1 MLNNR
6 LRHATLAATLLLLA
20 ACGQDEL
27 PTTDVPQPENT
38 TVTFTVDAGAAATRS
53 VPENPQTEQ
62 GAVQHVTAVRLYVF
76 RHGDDGKTYFAGD
89 EDITNDEWADL
100 PVSEG
105 GEPVTGF
112 GGVTTVTKTYTMK
125 TRMLSFTEY
134 TLLGVG
140 YESVQATGDDD
151 NYSNAYQEWNKFEGT
166 GKELLSELSKDQIAT
181 SQADPSTGSLT
192 PGDVVDLS
200 AIVTTLAT
208 DNGKD
213 KDRIAHNEYFTGTFR
228 AMTNG
233 SGRLTNAKVEMRR
246 RVAGLSASF
255 ELQNF
260 AEKPAGVAI
269 MLYQA
274 QNKSVPTL
282 PKNWQAPF
290 FEDYTPDPLTGN
302 DNPSNLEEVKTNPQ
316 CILFVPTIS
325 TDNNG
330 NAGDGTTTAADG
342 ESSTAGGQGEVTT
355 EEGAAYLLPIPAP
368 AYDAEKNYTLAAVV
382 YNQAGQVICTKRA
395 ALNVKDGDDIGHLI
409 FATDLG
415 TGIVDDESYYRYPIV
430 ANRFYRFDGLE
441 LTFDPSNPFEIEV
454 EKGWEGNPDLDFQ

>member
-53 VPENPQTEQ
+53 VPENPQTTAGQ

-76 RHGDDGKTYFAGD
+76 RHGNDGKTYFAGY
-89 EDITNDEWADL
+89 EDIDKDTWAGLD
-100 PVSEG
+100 SEG

-112 GGVTTVTKTYTMK
+112 GGVTTVTKTYTMR
-125 TRMLSFTEY
+125 TQMLSFTEY

-140 YESVQATGDDD
+140 YEAQEQADDLLD
-151 NYSNAYQEWNKFEGT
+151 AYQEMVELNGT
-166 GKELLSELSKDQIAT
+166 ATDLSTENLPKDKLPEDDQSDITNGAE
-181 SQADPSTGSLT
+181 
-192 PGDVVDLS
+192 VDLS
-200 AIVTTLAT
+200 AIVTTLKGG
-208 DNGKD
+208 ND
-213 KDRIAHNEYFTGTFR
+213 KDHIAHNEYFTGTFR

-233 SGRLTNAKVEMRR
+233 SGRLTDANVVMRR

-255 ELQNF
+255 SLQHF
-260 AEKPAGVAI
+260 AEQPAGVAI

-290 FEDYTPDPLTGN
+290 FEDYTDDPLNN
-302 DNPSNLEEVKTNPQ
+302 DATTSTNDPLASVKANPQ
-316 CILFVPTIS
+316 CILFVPTKS

-330 NAGDGTTTAADG
+330 NAGGGTTTAADG

-368 AYDAEKNYTLAAVV
+368 TYDAVKNYTLAVVV
-382 YNQAGQVICTKRA
+382 YNKEGKAICTKRA
-395 ALNVKDGDDIGHLI
+395 ALNIGTDGQAELI

-430 ANRFYRFDGLE
+430 ANRFYRFDSLE
-441 LTFDPSNPFEIEV
+441 LTFDPSNPFEIKV
-454 EKGWEGNPDLDFQ
+454 EKGWEGNPDLDFGD

>member
-53 VPENPQTEQ
+53 VPEDPQTTAGQ
-62 GAVQHVTAVRLYVF
+62 SAVQHVTAVRLYVF
-76 RHGDDGKTYFAGD
+76 RHGEDGKTYFAGC
-89 EDITNDEWADL
+89 EDIDNTEWTGL
-100 PVSEG
+100 PVSTGEEG
-105 GEPVTGF
+105 K
-112 GGVTTVTKTYTMK
+112 TVTKTYTMT

-140 YESVQATGDDD
+140 YESVQATGDDAD
-151 NYSNAYQEWNKFEGT
+151 YSNAYQEMVELNGT
-166 GKELLSELSKDQIAT
+166 DTDLSTVQPIDKLPEDDQSDLT
-181 SQADPSTGSLT
+181 SGAE
-192 PGDVVDLS
+192 VDLS

-208 DNGKD
+208 GKD

-233 SGRLTNAKVEMRR
+233 SGRLTDAKVEMRR

-255 ELQNF
+255 KLLNF
-260 AEKPAGVAI
+260 AEQPAGVAI
-269 MLYQA
+269 MLYEA

-302 DNPSNLEEVKTNPQ
+302 GNPSTLEEVKDNPQ
-316 CILFVPTIS
+316 CILFVPTKS

-368 AYDAEKNYTLAAVV
+368 DYDAEKNYTLAAVV

-395 ALNVKDGDDIGHLI
+395 ALNVTAEDGSTHLI

-430 ANRFYRFDGLE
+430 ANRFYRFDGLK

>member
-1 MLNNR
+1 MLNYR

-62 GAVQHVTAVRLYVF
+62 GAVQYVTAVRLYVF
-76 RHGDDGKTYFAGD
+76 RHEDDGKTYFAEC
-89 EDITNDEWADL
+89 EDIDNTEWTGL
-100 PVSEG
+100 PVSTGEEG
-105 GEPVTGF
+105 E
-112 GGVTTVTKTYTMK
+112 TVTKTYTMK
-125 TRMLSFTEY
+125 TSMLPFTEY

-151 NYSNAYQEWNKFEGT
+151 DYSNAYQEMVELNGTATDLSTVEQIDILPEG
-166 GKELLSELSKDQIAT
+166 DQ
-181 SQADPSTGSLT
+181 SDLK
-192 PGDVVDLS
+192 PGAEVDLS
-200 AIVTTLAT
+200 AIVTTLRGG
-208 DNGKD
+208 ND
-213 KDRIAHNEYFTGTFR
+213 KDHIAHNEYFTGTFR

-233 SGRLTNAKVEMRR
+233 SGLLTEANVEMRR

-255 ELQNF
+255 KLKDF
-260 AEKPAGVAI
+260 AKEPAGVAI

-290 FEDYTPDPLTGN
+290 FEDYKDDPLTGN
-302 DNPSNLEEVKTNPQ
+302 NTQTGLDAVKDNPQ
-316 CILFVPTIS
+316 CILFVPTS

-330 NAGDGTTTAADG
+330 NAGDGTTTATDG

-382 YNQAGQVICTKRA
+382 YNTEGQVICTKRA
-395 ALNVKDGDDIGHLI
+395 ALNVEDKAGKE
-409 FATDLG
+409 TR
-415 TGIVDDESYYRYPIV
+415 TW
-430 ANRFYRFDGLE
+430 
-441 LTFDPSNPFEIEV
+441 TSNDRTQI
-454 EKGWEGNPDLDFQ
+454 

>member
-53 VPENPQTEQ
+53 VPENPQTTAGE

-76 RHGDDGKTYFAGD
+76 RHGDDGKTYFAGY
-89 EDITNDEWADL
+89 EDITNDEWKGL
-100 PVSEG
+100 PISTGEEG
-105 GEPVTGF
+105 K
-112 GGVTTVTKTYTMK
+112 TVTKTYTMTT

-140 YESVQATGDDD
+140 YESVRATGDDAD
-151 NYSNAYQEWNKFEGT
+151 YSNAYQEMVELNGT
-166 GKELLSELSKDQIAT
+166 ATDLSTVKQIDILPEDDQSDI
-181 SQADPSTGSLT
+181 T
-192 PGDVVDLS
+192 PGAEVDLS

-208 DNGKD
+208 GKGKD

-233 SGRLTNAKVEMRR
+233 SGRLTDANVVMRR

-255 ELQNF
+255 KLLNF
-260 AEKPAGVAI
+260 AEQPAGVAI

-290 FEDYTPDPLTGN
+290 FEDYTNDPLDDDATTSTS
-302 DNPSNLEEVKTNPQ
+302 DPLAAVKDNPQ

-330 NAGDGTTTAADG
+330 NAGDGTTTAAEG

-368 AYDAEKNYTLAAVV
+368 AYDAAKNYTLAAVV
-382 YNQAGQVICTKRA
+382 YNQEGKAICTKRA
-395 ALNVKDGDDIGHLI
+395 ALNIGTDGQAELI

-430 ANRFYRFDGLE
+430 ANRFYRFDSLE

-454 EKGWEGNPDLDFQ
+454 EKGWEGNPDLDFGD

>member
-53 VPENPQTEQ
+53 VPENPQTTAGQ
-62 GAVQHVTAVRLYVF
+62 GAVQYVTAVRLYVF
-76 RHGDDGKTYFAGD
+76 RHGDDGKTYFAGC
-89 EDITNDEWADL
+89 EDIDNTKWTGL

-105 GEPVTGF
+105 GEPVTEF

-140 YESVQATGDDD
+140 YEATDATDTQKLLD
-151 NYSNAYQEWNKFEGT
+151 AYEEKYNNQQ
-166 GKELLSELSKDQIAT
+166 LSSLSEDKIAT

-192 PGDVVDLS
+192 PGAEVDLS
-200 AIVTTLAT
+200 AIVTTLK
-208 DNGKD
+208 DNKD

-233 SGRLTNAKVEMRR
+233 SGRLTDAKVEMRR

-255 ELQNF
+255 KLQDF
-260 AEKPAGVAI
+260 AKKPAGVAI

-302 DNPSNLEEVKTNPQ
+302 GNPSNLEEVKANPQ

-368 AYDAEKNYTLAAVV
+368 AYNAEKNYTLAAVV

-395 ALNVKDGDDIGHLI
+395 ALNVT
-409 FATDLG
+409 A
-415 TGIVDDESYYRYPIV
+415 
-430 ANRFYRFDGLE
+430 
-441 LTFDPSNPFEIEV
+441 
-454 EKGWEGNPDLDFQ
+454 

>member
-38 TVTFTVDAGAAATRS
+38 TVTFTVDAGAAVTRS
-53 VPENPQTEQ
+53 VPENPQTTA
-62 GAVQHVTAVRLYVF
+62 GKDAVQHVTAVRLYVF
-76 RHGDDGKTYFAGD
+76 RHGDDGKTYFAGC
-89 EDITNDEWADL
+89 EDIDNTEWTGL
-100 PVSEG
+100 PVSTGEEG
-105 GEPVTGF
+105 K
-112 GGVTTVTKTYTMK
+112 TVTKTYTM
-125 TRMLSFTEY
+125 TTPMLSFTEY

-140 YESVQATGDDD
+140 YESVQATGDDAD
-151 NYSNAYQEWNKFEGT
+151 YSNAYQEWNKFEGT
-166 GKELLSELSKDQIAT
+166 DKKLLSELSQDQIAT

-208 DNGKD
+208 GKD

-233 SGRLTNAKVEMRR
+233 SGRLTDAKVEMRR

-255 ELQNF
+255 KLLNF

-290 FEDYTPDPLTGN
+290 FEDYTPDALTGN
-302 DNPSNLEEVKTNPQ
+302 DNPSNLEEVKANPQ
-316 CILFVPTIS
+316 CILFVPTS

-368 AYDAEKNYTLAAVV
+368 AYNAKKNYTLAAVV

-395 ALNVKDGDDIGHLI
+395 ALNVKAEDGSTHLI

-441 LTFDPSNPFEIEV
+441 LTFDPSNPFEIGV

>member
-1 MLNNR
+1 MTLDKK
-6 LRHATLAATLLLLA
+6 LRHTTLAATLLLFA
-20 ACGQDEL
+20 ACENDEL
-27 PTTDVPQPENT
+27 PQPAPQPGGSAIA
-38 TVTFTVDAGAAATRS
+38 FTVDAKVAATRS
-53 VPENPQTEQ
+53 LPENPQTDPDATSP
-62 GAVQHVTAVRLYVF
+62 AVQHVSAVRLYIF
-76 RHGDDGKTYFAGD
+76 RHGDDGNTYYAGCD
-89 EDITNDEWADL
+89 DITNDEWADL

-105 GEPVTGF
+105 KEGE
-112 GGVTTVTKTYTMK
+112 TVTKTYTMT

-140 YESVQATGDDD
+140 YEATDATDTQKLLD
-151 NYSNAYQEWNKFEGT
+151 AYEEKYNNQ
-166 GKELLSELSKDQIAT
+166 LLSSLSMDNIIT

-192 PGDVVDLS
+192 DGDVVDLS

-208 DNGKD
+208 GNGNDEDND

-233 SGRLTNAKVEMRR
+233 SGRLTYAKVEMRR

-255 ELQNF
+255 KLQNF
-260 AEKPAGVAI
+260 AEEPAGVAI

-282 PKNWQAPF
+282 PRNWQAPF
-290 FEDYTPDPLTGN
+290 FEDYKDDPLTGN
-302 DNPSNLEEVKTNPQ
+302 NTQTGLAAVKANPQ
-316 CILFVPTIS
+316 CILFVPTKP
-325 TDNNG
+325 TDNNE

-368 AYDAEKNYTLAAVV
+368 AYDAEKNYTLAVVV
-382 YNQAGQVICTKRA
+382 YDKDGKAICTKRA
-395 ALNVKDGDDIGHLI
+395 ALNIGTGGQAELI

-430 ANRFYRFDGLE
+430 ANRFYRFGTTATPLE
-441 LTFDPSNPFEIEV
+441 VKFDPSNPFEVEV
-454 EKGWEGNPDLDFQ
+454 EEGWEGQPDLDFRD

>member
-76 RHGDDGKTYFAGD
+76 RHGEDGKTYFAGD

-105 GEPVTGF
+105 EKGK
-112 GGVTTVTKTYTMK
+112 TVTKTYTMK

-140 YESVQATGDDD
+140 YESVQATGDDAD
-151 NYSNAYQEWNKFEGT
+151 YSNAYQEWNKFEGT
-166 GKELLSELSKDQIAT
+166 GKELLSELSQDQIAT

-192 PGDVVDLS
+192 DGTEVDLS

-208 DNGKD
+208 GKD
-213 KDRIAHNEYFTGTFR
+213 KDHIAHNEYFTGTFR

-233 SGRLTNAKVEMRR
+233 SGRLTDANVEMRR

-255 ELQNF
+255 KLLNF
-260 AEKPAGVAI
+260 AEEPAGVAI

-302 DNPSNLEEVKTNPQ
+302 NTQTGLDAVKANPQ
-316 CILFVPTIS
+316 CILFVPTKS

-368 AYDAEKNYTLAAVV
+368 DYDAVKNYTLAAVV
-382 YNQAGQVICTKRA
+382 YNTEGQVICTKRA
-395 ALNVKDGDDIGHLI
+395 ALNVEDGEGIGHLI

-430 ANRFYRFDGLE
+430 ANRFYRFGTTEPPLDVK
-441 LTFDPSNPFEIEV
+441 FDPSNPFEIEV

>member
-53 VPENPQTEQ
+53 VPENPQTTAGE

-76 RHGDDGKTYFAGD
+76 RHGDDGKTYFAGY
-89 EDITNDEWADL
+89 EDITNDKWKDL
-100 PVSEG
+100 VSKG
-105 GEPVTGF
+105 GTPVTGF
-112 GGVTTVTKTYTMK
+112 GGATTVTKTYTMT

-140 YESVQATGDDD
+140 YESVKATGDDD
-151 NYSNAYQEWNKFEGT
+151 DYSNAYQEMVNGT
-166 GKELLSELSKDQIAT
+166 DLSNVADKDVLPTDDQTEI
-181 SQADPSTGSLT
+181 DPGAE
-192 PGDVVDLS
+192 VDLS

-208 DNGKD
+208 GNGKG

-233 SGRLTNAKVEMRR
+233 SGRLTDANVVMRR

-255 ELQNF
+255 SLQHF
-260 AEKPAGVAI
+260 AERPAGVAI

-290 FEDYTPDPLTGN
+290 FEDYKDDPLDDATTSTN
-302 DNPSNLEEVKTNPQ
+302 DPLASVKTNPQ
-316 CILFVPTIS
+316 CILFVPTS

-368 AYDAEKNYTLAAVV
+368 DYDAEKNYTLAAVV
-382 YNQAGQVICTKRA
+382 YNSEGQVICTKRA
-395 ALNVKDGDDIGHLI
+395 ALNIGTGNQAELI

-430 ANRFYRFDGLE
+430 ANRFYRFDSLE

-454 EKGWEGNPDLDFQ
+454 EKGWEGNPDLDFGD

>member
-1 MLNNR
+1 MK
-6 LRHATLAATLLLLA
+6 TIVSVSLLLLA

-76 RHGDDGKTYFAGD
+76 RHGDDGKTYFAGY

-105 GEPVTGF
+105 EEGK
-112 GGVTTVTKTYTMK
+112 TVTKTYTMTT

-140 YESVQATGDDD
+140 YEAQEQDDD
-151 NYSNAYQEWNKFEGT
+151 LLNAYQEWNKFEGT
-166 GKELLSELSKDQIAT
+166 DKKLLSELSKDQIAT

-192 PGDVVDLS
+192 PGAVVDLS

-208 DNGKD
+208 GNGNDEDND

-233 SGRLTNAKVEMRR
+233 SGRLTYAKVEMRR

-255 ELQNF
+255 KLQNF
-260 AEKPAGVAI
+260 AEEPAGVAI

-290 FEDYTPDPLTGN
+290 FEDYKDDPLTGN
-302 DNPSNLEEVKTNPQ
+302 NTQTGLAAVKDNPQ

-368 AYDAEKNYTLAAVV
+368 DYDAEKNYTLAAVV
-382 YNQAGQVICTKRA
+382 YNTEGQVICTKRA
-395 ALNVKDGDDIGHLI
+395 ALNVTAEDGSNHLI

-430 ANRFYRFDGLE
+430 ANRFYRFDSLE

>member
-76 RHGDDGKTYFAGD
+76 RHGGDGKTYFAGY

-105 GEPVTGF
+105 KEGE
-112 GGVTTVTKTYTMK
+112 TVTKTYTMT

-140 YESVQATGDDD
+140 YEASDDNNTDQTLDAYKEKYGDD
-151 NYSNAYQEWNKFEGT
+151 
-166 GKELLSELSKDQIAT
+166 LLSDLDKDQLPDAT
-181 SQADPSTGSLT
+181 TQADGQTDLK
-192 PGDVVDLS
+192 PGAEVDLS
-200 AIVTTLAT
+200 AIVTTLRG
-208 DNGKD
+208 GKD
-213 KDRIAHNEYFTGTFR
+213 KDHIAHNEYFTGTFR

-233 SGRLTNAKVEMRR
+233 SGRLTDAKVEMRR

-255 ELQNF
+255 KLQDF
-260 AEKPAGVAI
+260 AEEPAGVAI

-290 FEDYTPDPLTGN
+290 FEDYKDDPLTGN
-302 DNPSNLEEVKTNPQ
+302 NTQTGLASVKDNPQ

-342 ESSTAGGQGEVTT
+342 EGSTAGGQGEVTT

>member
-1 MLNNR
+1 MLNNK

-27 PTTDVPQPENT
+27 PTTDVPQPGNT

-53 VPENPQTEQ
+53 VPENPQTTAEE
-62 GAVQHVTAVRLYVF
+62 GAFQHVTAVRLYVF
-76 RHGDDGKTYFAGD
+76 RHGDDGKTYFAGC
-89 EDITNDEWADL
+89 EDIDNTEWTGL

-105 GEPVTGF
+105 GEPVTEF

-140 YESVQATGDDD
+140 YEAQEQADDLLD
-151 NYSNAYQEWNKFEGT
+151 AYQEKYGDD
-166 GKELLSELSKDQIAT
+166 LLSDLDEDQLPDAT
-181 SQADPSTGSLT
+181 SQADDQTDIT
-192 PGDVVDLS
+192 PGAEVDLS
-200 AIVTTLAT
+200 AIVTTLK
-208 DNGKD
+208 DNKGKDNKD

-233 SGRLTNAKVEMRR
+233 SGRLTDAKVEMRR

-255 ELQNF
+255 KLQDF
-260 AEKPAGVAI
+260 AKKPAGVAI

-302 DNPSNLEEVKTNPQ
+302 DNPSSLEEVKDNPQ
-316 CILFVPTIS
+316 CILFVPTKS

-330 NAGDGTTTAADG
+330 NAGDGTTTATDG

-382 YNQAGQVICTKRA
+382 YNTEGQVICTKRA
-395 ALNVKDGDDIGHLI
+395 ALNVEDDKGIGHLI

>member
-76 RHGDDGKTYFAGD
+76 RHGEDGKTYFAGD

-105 GEPVTGF
+105 EEGK
-112 GGVTTVTKTYTMK
+112 TVTKTYTM
-125 TRMLSFTEY
+125 TTPMLSFTEY

-140 YESVQATGDDD
+140 YEAQEQDDD
-151 NYSNAYQEWNKFEGT
+151 LLNAYQEWNKFEGT
-166 GKELLSELSKDQIAT
+166 DKKLLSELSKDQIAT

-192 PGDVVDLS
+192 PGAVVDLS

-208 DNGKD
+208 GNGNDEDND

-233 SGRLTNAKVEMRR
+233 SGRLTYAKVEMRR

-255 ELQNF
+255 KLQNF
-260 AEKPAGVAI
+260 AEEPAGVAI

-290 FEDYTPDPLTGN
+290 FEDYKDDPLTGN
-302 DNPSNLEEVKTNPQ
+302 NTQTGLAAVKDNPQ

-368 AYDAEKNYTLAAVV
+368 DYDAEKNYTLAAVV
-382 YNQAGQVICTKRA
+382 YNTEGQVICTKRA
-395 ALNVKDGDDIGHLI
+395 ALNVTAEDGSNHLI

-430 ANRFYRFDGLE
+430 ANRFYRFDSLE

>member
-53 VPENPQTEQ
+53 VPENPQTTAGED
-62 GAVQHVTAVRLYVF
+62 AVQHVTAVRLYVF
-76 RHGDDGKTYFAGD
+76 RHGDDGKTYFAEC
-89 EDITNDEWADL
+89 EDIDKDTWAGL

-140 YESVQATGDDD
+140 YEAVKDDKD
-151 NYSNAYQEWNKFEGT
+151 NSDYSNAYQEIVNGT
-166 GKELLSELSKDQIAT
+166 DLSEVTDKDVLPTDDQTEIKSGAE
-181 SQADPSTGSLT
+181 
-192 PGDVVDLS
+192 VDLS

-208 DNGKD
+208 GNGKD

-233 SGRLTNAKVEMRR
+233 SGRLTDAKVEMRR

-255 ELQNF
+255 KLQDF
-260 AEKPAGVAI
+260 AEQPAGVAI

-290 FEDYTPDPLTGN
+290 FEDYTPDPLDDATTSTN
-302 DNPSNLEEVKTNPQ
+302 DPLDAVKDNPQ

-330 NAGDGTTTAADG
+330 NAGDGTTTADDG

-395 ALNVKDGDDIGHLI
+395 ALNVKDGDGIGHLI

>member
-53 VPENPQTEQ
+53 VPENPQTTAGQ

-76 RHGDDGKTYFAGD
+76 RHGDDGKTYFAGYD
-89 EDITNDEWADL
+89 DIDKNEWADL

-105 GEPVTGF
+105 KEGE
-112 GGVTTVTKTYTMK
+112 TVTKTYTM
-125 TRMLSFTEY
+125 TTSMLPFTEY

-140 YESVQATGDDD
+140 YEAQEQADDLL
-151 NYSNAYQEWNKFEGT
+151 NAYQEMVELNGT
-166 GKELLSELSKDQIAT
+166 ATDLSTVKQIDKLPEDDQSDI
-181 SQADPSTGSLT
+181 T
-192 PGDVVDLS
+192 PGAEVDLS
-200 AIVTTLAT
+200 AIVTTL
-208 DNGKD
+208 KD
-213 KDRIAHNEYFTGTFR
+213 DKGKDRIAHNEYFTGTFR

-233 SGRLTNAKVEMRR
+233 SGRLTDAKVEMRR

-255 ELQNF
+255 KLQNF
-260 AEKPAGVAI
+260 AEEPAGVAI

-290 FEDYTPDPLTGN
+290 FEDYKDDPLTGN
-302 DNPSNLEEVKTNPQ
+302 NTQTGLASVKANPQ
-316 CILFVPTIS
+316 CILFVPTKS

-330 NAGDGTTTAADG
+330 NAGDGTNTAADG

-395 ALNVKDGDDIGHLI
+395 ALNVEDDKGIGHLI

>member
-53 VPENPQTEQ
+53 VPENPQTTAEE
-62 GAVQHVTAVRLYVF
+62 GAFQHVTAVRLYVF
-76 RHGDDGKTYFAGD
+76 RHGDDGKTYFAGY

-105 GEPVTGF
+105 EEGQ
-112 GGVTTVTKTYTMK
+112 TVTKTYTMN

-151 NYSNAYQEWNKFEGT
+151 NYSNAYQEMVELNGT
-166 GKELLSELSKDQIAT
+166 DTDLSTVEPKDKLPEDDQSDITNGAE
-181 SQADPSTGSLT
+181 
-192 PGDVVDLS
+192 VDLS
-200 AIVTTLAT
+200 AIVTTLK
-208 DNGKD
+208 DNKGKDNKGKDNKD

-233 SGRLTNAKVEMRR
+233 SGRLTDANVEMRR

-255 ELQNF
+255 KLKDF
-260 AEKPAGVAI
+260 AEEPAGVAI

-290 FEDYTPDPLTGN
+290 FEDYKDDPLTGN
-302 DNPSNLEEVKTNPQ
+302 NTQTGLDAVKDNPQ

-382 YNQAGQVICTKRA
+382 YNSEGQVICTKRA
-395 ALNVKDGDDIGHLI
+395 ALNVKDGDGIGHLI

>member
-53 VPENPQTEQ
+53 VPENPQTTAGE

-76 RHGDDGKTYFAGD
+76 RHGDDGKTYFAGY
-89 EDITNDEWADL
+89 EDITNDKWKDL
-100 PVSEG
+100 VSKG
-105 GEPVTGF
+105 GTPVTGF
-112 GGVTTVTKTYTMK
+112 GGATTVTKTYTMK

-140 YESVQATGDDD
+140 YEAQEQADDLL
-151 NYSNAYQEWNKFEGT
+151 NAYQEMVELNGT
-166 GKELLSELSKDQIAT
+166 ATDLSTKDLPKDKLPEDDQSDITNGAE
-181 SQADPSTGSLT
+181 
-192 PGDVVDLS
+192 VDLS
-200 AIVTTLAT
+200 AIVTTLKG
-208 DNGKD
+208 DKGKD
-213 KDRIAHNEYFTGTFR
+213 HIAHNEYFTGTFR

-233 SGRLTNAKVEMRR
+233 SGRLTDAKVEMRR

-255 ELQNF
+255 SLQNF
-260 AEKPAGVAI
+260 AERPAGVAI

-302 DNPSNLEEVKTNPQ
+302 DNPSNLEEVKANPQ
-316 CILFVPTIS
+316 CILFVPTKS

-330 NAGDGTTTAADG
+330 NAGGGTTTAADG

-368 AYDAEKNYTLAAVV
+368 TYDAEKNYTLAAVV
-382 YNQAGQVICTKRA
+382 YNRAGQAICTKRA
-395 ALNVKDGDDIGHLI
+395 ALNVMAEDGSNHLI

-430 ANRFYRFDGLE
+430 ANRFYRFDRLE

-454 EKGWEGNPDLDFQ
+454 EKGWEGNPDLDFGD